1 MDSVERFRKIA
12 IKRGL
17 TPGALLDAC
26 PEDFD
31 LLLLSLRREFPVAR
45 TVAECEVNEILYLW
59 LQSTGGML
67 DVDHVELRRWLVD
80 LSILSRDAYGRAY
93 SLASLPSR
101 LATLAADVAGVDFSR
116 EFADANAQESQKR
129 AARKLAW
136 QQVGSAP

>member
-17 TPGALLDAC
+17 TPGALLEAC

-45 TVAECEVNEILYLW
+45 TVAEREVNDILFHW

-80 LSILSRDAYGRAY
+80 LNILSRDAYGRAY
-93 SLASLPSR
+93 SLAPLPLR
-101 LATLAADVAGVDFSR
+101 LVNLAADVAGVDFSR
-116 EFADANAQESQKR
+116 EFADANARESQKR
-129 AARKLAW
+129 AARKMAW
-136 QQVGSAP
+136 QQARTAP